1 MKKRKSQ
8 PFIEILDLKD
18 GYKQYKDLCRNKHK
32 DWKYYSDWED
42 HIISKFKNLPDEH
55 INNYRHFLMFNS
67 LIDNHA
73 LNLYLPLSV
82 AIISIILSPIV
93 ADVSRFGTFMMPIVT
108 VMAVGL
114 FGREYFDYAIKDKFM
129 KDLIDV
135 LNKYEA
141 EKNNNATATTNFSDN
156 MKKDVIH

>member
-8 PFIEILDLKD
+8 PFSEILNLQDE
-18 GYKQYKDLCRNKHK
+18 YKQYKALCRNKHK
-32 DWKYYSDWED
+32 DWKYYSDWEN
-42 HIISKFKNLPDEH
+42 HVIRKLKNLPDEH

-93 ADVSRFGTFMMPIVT
+93 ADVSLFGTFMIPIVT
-108 VMAVGL
+108 VLAVGL
-114 FGREYFDYAIKDKFM
+114 FGRDYFDYAIKDNFL
-129 KDLIDV
+129 KDLIGV

-141 EKNNNATATTNFSDN
+141 EKNDNATDPTNFSDN
-156 MKKDVIH
+156 MKKDVIN